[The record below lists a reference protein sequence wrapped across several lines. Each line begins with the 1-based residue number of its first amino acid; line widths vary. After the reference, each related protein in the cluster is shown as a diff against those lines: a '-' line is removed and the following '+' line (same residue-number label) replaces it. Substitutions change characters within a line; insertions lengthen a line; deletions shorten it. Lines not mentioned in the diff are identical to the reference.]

1 MEIWLE
7 GYLSGILT
15 MNKEA
20 AMTRICSIATIGV
33 YFKDNRT
40 FFALYPTES
49 ELTMY
54 SNGTEYPLKKELHIS
69 LKRWEGGGNFLLR
82 NMGSASNI
90 M

>member
-1 MEIWLE
+1 
-7 GYLSGILT
+7 
-15 MNKEA
+15 
-20 AMTRICSIATIGV
+20 MTRICSIATIGV